1 MEDIIIIGAGVSS
14 IFFAHKLVQE
24 NNNLSIRII
33 DKGKP
38 LMERKCGL
46 DEGLSCT
53 CGEDCNKYIGYAGL
67 GKSEGKFN
75 YTNDFGGD
83 LGRKIGEE
91 RTLELMKEVDR
102 TLQRFGA
109 ESVGLYSTKNELLA
123 AKAEKLGLEVLS
135 AQVRHLGTQ
144 VAVEVF
150 QELYETMKKHIHFT
164 FETNVIS
171 VQSKAHS
178 FLIETDKGNFHSKQ
192 LVIGTGKSGGKWL
205 EKQMKDLGLKTGE
218 TRLDLGLRIEMKEDQ
233 LDSILKE
240 TFETKLR
247 CRGEGYEATTYCMN
261 PRGRIIRKYQ
271 NGLVMPDGQ
280 NKNEEKTES
289 GNLNFTLFVPRYLSS
304 YDKAM
309 QTAQCIIGGI
319 NQDNERIITQ
329 RLGDFYANR
338 PSSELSSNLI
348 RPSLEAEAGN
358 LVDEIPGLYLRA
370 VLEFMEKLENLIE
383 KPIHPDTLV
392 YGMDAKF
399 YEPQI
404 NTTKDFET
412 EIEGL
417 FLIGDCSGVTHSL
430 SQAAASGLYVADRIL
445 QKNKGLGPSS
455 NITRLSW

>member
-14 IFFAHKLVQE
+14 IFFAHKLVQK

-38 LMERKCGL
+38 LKERNCGL

-53 CGEDCNKYIGYAGL
+53 CGEDCSKYIGYAGL

-83 LGRKIGEE
+83 LGRKIGGEK
-91 RTLELMKEVDR
+91 TLKLMKEVDHI
-102 TLQRFGA
+102 LQKFGA
-109 ESVGLYSTKNELLA
+109 ESVGLYSTKNNLLA
-123 AKAEKLGLEVLS
+123 AKAEKHGLEVLS
-135 AQVRHLGTQ
+135 AKVRHLGTK
-144 VAVEVF
+144 VAVDVF
-150 QELYETMKKHIHFT
+150 QELYETLKKHIHFS
-164 FETNVIS
+164 FETNIIS
-171 VQSKAHS
+171 VQPKAHS
-178 FLIETDKGNFHSKQ
+178 FFIETDKGNFHSKQ
-192 LVIGTGKSGGKWL
+192 LIVGTGKSGGKWL
-205 EKQMKDLGLKTGE
+205 EKQMHDLGLKTGE
-218 TRLDLGLRIEMKEDQ
+218 TRLDLGLRIEMREDQ
-233 LDSILKE
+233 LDSILTE

-280 NKNEEKTES
+280 NKNEKKTES
-289 GNLNFTLFVPRYLSS
+289 GNLNFTLFVPRYFPS
-304 YDKAM
+304 YDQAI
-309 QTAQCIIGGI
+309 QTAQRIIGGI
-319 NQDNERIITQ
+319 NQNIGRIINQ
-329 RLGDFYANR
+329 RLGDVHANR

-358 LVDEIPGLYLRA
+358 LVDEIPDLYIRA
-370 VLEFMEKLENLIE
+370 VLEFMWKLENLIE
-383 KPIHPDTLV
+383 TPIHPDTLI

-412 EIEGL
+412 EIQGL

-445 QKNKGLGPSS
+445 EMNKGF
-455 NITRLSW
+455 N

>member
-38 LMERKCGL
+38 LRERNCGL
-46 DEGLSCT
+46 DKGLSCT
-53 CGEDCNKYIGYAGL
+53 CGEDCSKYIGYAGL

-83 LGRKIGEE
+83 LGRKIGGEK
-91 RTLELMKEVDR
+91 TLKLMKEVDR
-102 TLQRFGA
+102 TLQRYGA
-109 ESVGLYSTKNELLA
+109 ESIERYSTKNKLLA
-123 AKAEKLGLEVLS
+123 AKAEKNGLEVLS
-135 AQVRHLGTQ
+135 AEVRHLGTK
-144 VAVEVF
+144 VAVDVF
-150 QELYETMKKHIHFT
+150 QELYETLKKHIHFT
-164 FETNVIS
+164 FETNIIS
-171 VQSKAHS
+171 IHPKAHS
-178 FLIETDKGNFHSKQ
+178 FFIETDKGNFCSKQ
-192 LVIGTGKSGGKWL
+192 VIVGTGKSGGKWL
-205 EKQMKDLGLKTGE
+205 KKQMHELGLTTGE
-218 TRLDLGLRIEMKEDQ
+218 TRLDLGLRIEMREDQ

-261 PRGRIIRKYQ
+261 PRGRVIRKYQ

-289 GNLNFTLFVPRYLSS
+289 GNLNFTLFVPRYFSS

-309 QTAQCIIGGI
+309 QTAQRIIGGI
-319 NQDNERIITQ
+319 NQDNGRIIIQ

-338 PSSELSSNLI
+338 PSSELSPNLI
-348 RPSLEAEAGN
+348 RPSLEAEPGN
-358 LVDEIPGLYLRA
+358 LVDEIPDLYLRA
-370 VLEFMEKLENLIE
+370 VLEFMGKLENLIE

-392 YGMDAKF
+392 YGIDAKF

-404 NTTKDFET
+404 NTTQDFET
-412 EIEGL
+412 EIKGL

-445 QKNKGLGPSS
+445 QKNKGHS
-455 NITRLSW
+455 